1 MITYK
6 KLKTSRAMANHLK
19 NYHLISMSISQA
31 KDVGQHGFTYLVA
44 QPRFSKDLEL
54 LQFSTFSS
62 QEMLEWDLRNDPSGL
77 FEESESHEWTFL
89 NKVPRYYKYREFKID
104 DHHYMIVQLY
114 YDQYV
119 FNLLMGERE
128 YLITPLIK
136 PKWNE
141 NDISFYNLFEL
152 INLGLLGRVTKLMF
166 SSASIFFNEIKDL
179 DSNVIRT
186 TYFNAYYAGVRNDYH
201 MYLDTKP
208 LTLVKCRSE
217 AWESLDGFNSEESL
231 NAFIKGDN
239 ALETKIILRGKYSSL
254 TMVVSMLTTTNE
266 LD

>member
-44 QPRFSKDLEL
+44 QPRFSKGFEL

-62 QEMLEWDLRNDPSGL
+62 QEMLEWDLKNDPSGL
-77 FEESESHEWTFL
+77 FEEGDPHEWTFL
-89 NKVPRYYKYREFKID
+89 NKVPRYYKYREFKVA
-104 DHHYMIVQLY
+104 DHNYTIVQLY

-136 PKWNE
+136 PSWTE
-141 NDISFYNLFEL
+141 QDISFYNLFEL
-152 INLGLLGRVTKLMF
+152 INLGLLGRVAMVMY
-166 SSASIFFNEIKDL
+166 SSASIFFSEVKDL

-186 TYFNAYYAGVRNDYH
+186 TYFNAYSAGIRNDYH

-208 LTLVKCRSE
+208 LVLVNCSTE

-231 NAFIKGDN
+231 NAFLKGDN
-239 ALETKIILRGKYSSL
+239 ALRTKITLRGKYGSL
-254 TMVVSMLTTTNE
+254 TMAVGMLTTTNE

>member
-44 QPRFSKDLEL
+44 QPRFSKDFEL

-77 FEESESHEWTFL
+77 FEEGDPHEWTFL
-89 NKVPRYYKYREFKID
+89 NKVPRYYKYREFKIAG
-104 DHHYMIVQLY
+104 HNYTIVQLY

-136 PKWNE
+136 PSWTE
-141 NDISFYNLFEL
+141 QDISFYNLFEL
-152 INLGLLGRVTKLMF
+152 INLGLLGRVTRLMF
-166 SSASIFFNEIKDL
+166 SNAPIFFSEVKDL

-186 TYFNAYYAGVRNDYH
+186 TYFNAYYAGIRNDYH

-208 LTLVKCRSE
+208 LVLVNCSSE
-217 AWESLDGFNSEESL
+217 SWESLDGFNSEESL
-231 NAFIKGDN
+231 NAFLKGDN
-239 ALETKIILRGKYSSL
+239 ALRTKITLRGKYGSL
-254 TMVVSMLTTTNE
+254 TMVVGMLTTTNE

>member
-1 MITYK
+1 
-6 KLKTSRAMANHLK
+6 MAKHLE

-31 KDVGQHGFTYLVA
+31 KDVGQRGFTYLVA

-62 QEMLEWDLRNDPSGL
+62 QEMLEWNLKNDPSGL
-77 FEESESHEWTFL
+77 FEESEPHEWTFL
-89 NKVPRYYKYREFKID
+89 NKVPRYYEYREFKID
-104 DHHYMIVQLY
+104 DHDYTIVKLY

-119 FNLLMGERE
+119 FNLLMGKRE

-136 PKWNE
+136 PSWEDK
-141 NDISFYNLFEL
+141 DISLYNLFEL
-152 INLGLLGRVTKLMF
+152 INLGLLGRVVMLMY
-166 SSASIFFNEIKDL
+166 SNASILFNEVKDL

-186 TYFNAYYAGVRNDYH
+186 TYFNAYGVDIRNNYH

-208 LTLVKCRSE
+208 LTFVDCSSE
-217 AWESLDGFNSEESL
+217 AWESLVGSNSEESL
-231 NAFIKGDN
+231 NAFLKGET
-239 ALETKIILRGKYSSL
+239 ALETKITLRGKYGSL

>member
-1 MITYK
+1 
-6 KLKTSRAMANHLK
+6 MAKHLE

-31 KDVGQHGFTYLVA
+31 KDVGQRGFTYLVA

-62 QEMLEWDLRNDPSGL
+62 QEMLEWNLKNDPSGL
-77 FEESESHEWTFL
+77 FEESEPHEWTFL
-89 NKVPRYYKYREFKID
+89 NKVPRYYEYREFKVD
-104 DHHYMIVQLY
+104 NHNYTIVKLY

-136 PKWNE
+136 PSWDDK
-141 NDISFYNLFEL
+141 DISLYNLSEL

-166 SSASIFFNEIKDL
+166 NSTPIFFSEIKDL
-179 DSNVIRT
+179 DSSVVRT
-186 TYFNAYYAGVRNDYH
+186 TYFNAYGIDIRNNYH
-201 MYLDTKP
+201 MLLDTKP
-208 LTLVKCRSE
+208 LTLVNCDSS
-217 AWESLDGFNSEESL
+217 AWRKLDGTNSEESL
-231 NAFIKGDN
+231 NKFIKGES
-239 ALETKIILRGKYSSL
+239 ALETEITLRGTEGNL
-254 TMVVSMLTTTNE
+254 LIMVVSMLTATNK

>member
-1 MITYK
+1 
-6 KLKTSRAMANHLK
+6 MANHLK

-77 FEESESHEWTFL
+77 FEEGDPHEWTFL

>member
-1 MITYK
+1 
-6 KLKTSRAMANHLK
+6 MANHLK
-19 NYHLISMSISQA
+19 SYHLISMSISQA

-77 FEESESHEWTFL
+77 FEEGDPHEWTFL

-166 SSASIFFNEIKDL
+166 SSASIFFSEIKDL

-239 ALETKIILRGKYSSL
+239 ALETKIILRGKYGSL

>member
-77 FEESESHEWTFL
+77 FEEGDPHEWTFL

>member
-77 FEESESHEWTFL
+77 FEEGDPHEWTFL

-231 NAFIKGDN
+231 NAFIKGEN

-254 TMVVSMLTTTNE
+254 TMVVSMLATTNE

>member
-1 MITYK
+1 
-6 KLKTSRAMANHLK
+6 MANHLK

-77 FEESESHEWTFL
+77 FEEGDPHEWTFL

-166 SSASIFFNEIKDL
+166 SSASIFFSEIKDL

-186 TYFNAYYAGVRNDYH
+186 TYFNAYYTGVRNDYH

>member
-6 KLKTSRAMANHLK
+6 KLKTSRAMAKHLK
-19 NYHLISMSISQA
+19 NCHLISMSISQA
-31 KDVGQHGFTYLVA
+31 KDVGQRGFTYLVA

-62 QEMLEWDLRNDPSGL
+62 QEMLEWNLKNDPSGL
-77 FEESESHEWTFL
+77 FEESEPHEWTFL
-89 NKVPRYYKYREFKID
+89 NKVPRYYEYREFKVD
-104 DHHYMIVQLY
+104 NHNYTIVKLY

-186 TYFNAYYAGVRNDYH
+186 THFNAYYAGVRNDYH

-239 ALETKIILRGKYSSL
+239 ALETKITLRGKYSSL

>member
-1 MITYK
+1 
-6 KLKTSRAMANHLK
+6 MANHLK

-77 FEESESHEWTFL
+77 FEEGDPHEWTFL

-231 NAFIKGDN
+231 NAFIKGEN

-254 TMVVSMLTTTNE
+254 TMVVSMLATTNE

>member
-77 FEESESHEWTFL
+77 FEEGDPHEWTFL

-136 PKWNE
+136 PKWNQ

-152 INLGLLGRVTKLMF
+152 INLGLLGRITKLMF
-166 SSASIFFNEIKDL
+166 SSASIFFSEIKDL

-239 ALETKIILRGKYSSL
+239 ALRTKITLRGKYGSL

>member
-44 QPRFSKDLEL
+44 QPRFSKDFEL

-77 FEESESHEWTFL
+77 FEEGDPHEWTFL

-104 DHHYMIVQLY
+104 DHNYMIVQLY

-136 PKWNE
+136 PSWTE
-141 NDISFYNLFEL
+141 QDISFYDLFEL
-152 INLGLLGRVTKLMF
+152 INLGLLGRVTRLMF
-166 SSASIFFNEIKDL
+166 SNAPIFFSEVKDL

-186 TYFNAYYAGVRNDYH
+186 TYFNAYYAGIRNDYH

-208 LTLVKCRSE
+208 LVLVNCSSE

-231 NAFIKGDN
+231 NAFLKGDN
-239 ALETKIILRGKYSSL
+239 ALRTKITLRGKYGSL